1 MTITPDS
8 TLPLDYVEVPVSP
21 MPLQPVTLTGNLV
34 ELRPMMLEHLDELAV
49 LGTEDKIWAY
59 YNGAYNT
66 PARMEAYIK
75 ACQAEEA
82 RGVSQAF
89 VIVERASGKLA
100 GGTRYLNV
108 DRNNYRLEIG
118 SSWLHPQ
125 WQRTGLNTE
134 AKYLL
139 LTHAFETLKALR
151 VELKTDAWNAQSR
164 KAMERL
170 NAQFEGIFRYHM
182 IREDG
187 RIRHSAYYAFVR
199 PDWPA
204 TKAHIEGLMKRSG

>member
-8 TLPLDYVEVPVSP
+8 TLPLDYVELPVTP
-21 MPLQPVTLTGNLV
+21 MPLQPVTLTGHLV
-34 ELRPMMLEHLDELAV
+34 ELRPMTLDHLDELAA
-49 LGTEDKIWAY
+49 LGTEESIWAY
-59 YNGAYNT
+59 YNVPYNT
-66 PARMEAYIK
+66 REKMDAYIR

-82 RGVSQAF
+82 RGVAQAF
-89 VIVERASGKLA
+89 VIVERASGRLA
-100 GGTRYLNV
+100 GGTRYMNV
-108 DRNNYRLEIG
+108 DRANYRLEIG

-151 VELKTDAWNAQSR
+151 VELKTDAWNTQSR
-164 KAMERL
+164 QAMERIG
-170 NAQFEGIFRYHM
+170 AKFEGIFRYHM
-182 IREDG
+182 IRADG

-204 TKAHIEGLMKRSG
+204 AKAHIEGLMRR